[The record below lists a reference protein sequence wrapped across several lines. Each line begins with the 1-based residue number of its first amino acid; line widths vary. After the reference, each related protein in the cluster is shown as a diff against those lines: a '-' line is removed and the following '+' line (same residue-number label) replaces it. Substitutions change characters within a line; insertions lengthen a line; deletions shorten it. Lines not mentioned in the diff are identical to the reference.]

1 MGCCMQLY
9 AGRFLTRYKA
19 LSADEIAGLERLY
32 VYPSDSLD
40 LSRDSSKALF
50 VVKSQLVM
58 HKDSSPQ

>member
-1 MGCCMQLY
+1 MQLY

-40 LSRDSSKALF
+40 LSRDSSRALF
-50 VVKSQLVM
+50 VKSQLVM
-58 HKDSSPQ
+58 LKDNIPQ